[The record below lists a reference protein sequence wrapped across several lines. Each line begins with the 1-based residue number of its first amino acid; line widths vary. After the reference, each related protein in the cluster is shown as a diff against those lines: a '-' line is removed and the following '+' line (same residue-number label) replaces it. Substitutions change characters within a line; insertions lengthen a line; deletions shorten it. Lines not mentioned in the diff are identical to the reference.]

1 MYQSARQVYV
11 LRQFASIMN
20 GSPTAS
26 KRQREH
32 RNKAFLS
39 SASQLQLHAPAL
51 SSTTVTQYLM
61 LVACFAE
68 FQLAM
73 DQRRRRLALAN
84 SAALASSAGAASRQV
99 AVDMALTYTEWEQ
112 QLAAEVLQ
120 QFAVKYCGV
129 EPRVPVLQP
138 VEDLGEAVG
147 EQPIVPSADPL
158 PGAPSPAAQSH
169 NNTDDMSSAPALA
182 DVCGKAIDDGGE
194 AAAPDVLSEPPQSLT
209 ADTVI
214 RNGGNGDVE
223 DAFAPIH
230 PAPTDDAAQS
240 RRSDDVV
247 SPPCANSNEVG
258 VDQAVPV
265 VGVPRREDPV
275 SQRAAHEQATGRVGS
290 GTPTPEA
297 VGDEATGNVRSKHEA
312 RHSDDSE
319 GDTDSDD
326 EHSRARSNYKRHDS
340 WDDENPGPGRGSRG
354 YRASGSG
361 STRGTVGRHSKPT
374 ASSLGPRDG
383 RSHTSDSDANAN
395 ETSLRQASHGVEG
408 GHGSQATSAETNLQA
423 ERHQQLETRRK
434 RFERMQLERAAAKEQ
449 ARVDA
454 AARIANAAKK
464 RAEEAEAAALAAQHR
479 AKRLA
484 QETAREQRGKAAMN
498 AVHER
503 EEAAKAGR
511 RRKHDTLRRARTASR
526 SHSRKQ
532 VAPPEHTGNSVDAS
546 GSGGFSITAP
556 DAYAMFVG
564 SMGLDMARGADDFDL
579 AQLGTGD
586 AVATGTQHSMRSKS
600 DVQTVTDWVTRRHAA
615 EFDSNG
621 KRLTKQSRVS
631 KHPLALDQPE
641 RADVATSACATSSAP
656 HLPATD
662 VRGASSPRSAGHTD
676 VSWRQRA
683 SSVLAMTQSGKP
695 SVTARGG
702 RATGASLGEGR
713 PGASNELVSDALR
726 RVERARVEREAAFNS
741 RPTKHW
747 QAMVEAVDLVHDA
760 GMEHHSQLVQSST
773 NSVGRGARMPQSPPT
788 AA

>member
-129 EPRVPVLQP
+129 EPRVPATQP
-138 VEDLGEAVG
+138 VEDLGEVVG

-158 PGAPSPAAQSH
+158 LAAPSPAAQGH
-169 NNTDDMSSAPALA
+169 NNTDDMSSAPAIA
-182 DVCGKAIDDGGE
+182 DICGKALDDGLE
-194 AAAPDVLSEPPQSLT
+194 AAAPDVPSESPQSLKSDT
-209 ADTVI
+209 AT
-214 RNGGNGDVE
+214 GNGDLE
-223 DAFAPIH
+223 DSFAPIH
-230 PAPTDDAAQS
+230 PAPADDAVVS
-240 RRSDDVV
+240 RRSDDAV
-247 SPPCANSNEVG
+247 SPPAENSNEVG
-258 VDQAVPV
+258 VDQTTRVG
-265 VGVPRREDPV
+265 GVPHSEGPV
-275 SQRAAHEQATGRVGS
+275 SQRAAREQATGRAGN
-290 GTPTPEA
+290 GTPTPE
-297 VGDEATGNVRSKHEA
+297 VFGDEVNGNVRSKHEA

-326 EHSRARSNYKRHDS
+326 EHSRARSNYRRHDS

-354 YRASGSG
+354 HRASRSG
-361 STRGTVGRHSKPT
+361 STRGTVGGHSKPT
-374 ASSLGPRDG
+374 ASSLGPREG

-395 ETSLRQASHGVEG
+395 ETSLRHASHGVEG
-408 GHGSQATSAETNLQA
+408 GHSSHTPGAEANLQA
-423 ERHQQLETRRK
+423 ERQQQVETRRK
-434 RFERMQLERAAAKEQ
+434 RFERMHVERVAAKEQ

-454 AARIANAAKK
+454 AARIADAAQ
-464 RAEEAEAAALAAQHR
+464 RQAEKAEAAALAAQHR

-484 QETAREQRGKAAMN
+484 QETSREQRGKAAMN
-498 AVHER
+498 AVRER

-526 SHSRKQ
+526 PQSRKQ

-564 SMGLDMARGADDFDL
+564 SMGLDMARGADNFDL
-579 AQLGTGD
+579 AQLGSGH
-586 AVATGTQHSMRSKS
+586 ATGTQHSMRSKS

-621 KRLTKQSRVS
+621 RKLTKKSRAS

-641 RADVATSACATSSAP
+641 RPDVATRARATSSP
-656 HLPATD
+656 PPRPATD
-662 VRGASSPRSAGHTD
+662 APGSSSPRSRGHSAS
-676 VSWRQRA
+676 SWRRRA
-683 SSVLAMTQSGKP
+683 SSVLAMAQSGEP
-695 SVTARGG
+695 SATARGG
-702 RATGASLGEGR
+702 RVTGASLGELT
-713 PGASNELVSDALR
+713 PGARNQLVSDALR
-726 RVERARVEREAAFNS
+726 RVERARVEREAEFNS

-760 GMEHHSQLVQSST
+760 GMEHHSQLGQCST
-773 NSVGRGARMPQSPPT
+773 NSVGHGARMPQSPTT